1 MRNQR
6 LTLWLLL
13 AMLVIATNSVFYF
26 KILSGPS
33 HEERN
38 ITVILR
44 SSNVRI
50 DFWQA
55 VNMGAEAA
63 AKEMGFTI
71 KVVGPLS
78 ESDSDT
84 QIQLLEE
91 AIERKPQA
99 IVIAP
104 IMNDRMRSTLFKANE
119 LGIKLVIINMS
130 PDKLP
135 SHVVVSSDHIEGGR
149 LAAQTSVEQTAGYAV
164 IAMISDNANS
174 IVSEERLQ
182 GMQSELAGYKDSS
195 LLGVYYADNS
205 EDRAYQIANKL
216 IQSNTR
222 FNTFITLNESAS
234 QGVARALKEQD
245 RVDDINLIGFD
256 SSSDEVQLLESGIMK
271 SSIVQKPF
279 NMGYLGV
286 KTALN
291 LIDGD
296 TTEPITYID
305 SNVITKGNMFTAEN
319 QKLLFPFINS
329 K

>member
-1 MRNQR
+1 MRKQR

-13 AMLVIATNSVFYF
+13 AMMVIATNSVFYF

-38 ITVILR
+38 VTVILR

-63 AKEMGFTI
+63 AKEMGFTLN
-71 KVVGPLS
+71 VVGPLS

-91 AIERKPQA
+91 AITRMPQA

-104 IMNDRMRSTLFKANE
+104 IMNDRMRSTLSKADE
-119 LGIKLVIINMS
+119 VGIKLVIINMS
-130 PDKLP
+130 PDNL
-135 SHVVVSSDHIEGGR
+135 STHVVVSSDHIEGGR
-149 LAAQTSVEQTAGYAV
+149 LAAQTSIEQTAGYPV

-182 GMQSELAGYKDSS
+182 GMQRELAGYKNSI
-195 LLGVYYADNS
+195 LGVYYADNS
-205 EDRAYQIANKL
+205 EDRAYQIAEKL
-216 IQSNTR
+216 IQSTTK
-222 FNTFITLNESAS
+222 FNTFITLSESAS
-234 QGVARALKEQD
+234 QGVARALKEYD
-245 RVDDINLIGFD
+245 RVNDINLIGFD
-256 SSSDEVQLLESGIMK
+256 SSSDEVQLLEAGIMK
-271 SSIVQKPF
+271 ASIVQKPF

-291 LIDGD
+291 LIEGD
-296 TTEPITYID
+296 TTDPITYID
-305 SNVITKGNMFTAEN
+305 SNVITKGNMFTTEN

>member
-1 MRNQR
+1 MRKQR

-13 AMLVIATNSVFYF
+13 AMMVIATNSVFYF

-33 HEERN
+33 HEVRN
-38 ITVILR
+38 VTVILR
-44 SSNVRI
+44 SSNVRL

-63 AKEMGFTI
+63 AKEMGFTLN
-71 KVVGPLS
+71 VVGPLS

-91 AIERKPQA
+91 AITRMPQA

-104 IMNDRMRSTLFKANE
+104 IMNERMRSALSKADE
-119 LGIKLVIINMS
+119 AGIKLVIINMS

-135 SHVVVSSDHIEGGR
+135 THVVVSSDHIEGGR
-149 LAAQTSVEQTAGYAV
+149 LAAQTSIEQTAGYPV

-182 GMQSELAGYKDSS
+182 GMQRELGGYKNSMM
-195 LLGVYYADNS
+195 GVYYADNS
-205 EDRAYQIANKL
+205 EDRAYQIAEKL
-216 IQSNTR
+216 IRSKTM
-222 FNTFITLNESAS
+222 FNTFITLSESAS
-234 QGVARALKEQD
+234 QGVARALKEYD
-245 RVDDINLIGFD
+245 RVDDIHLIGFD
-256 SSSDEVQLLESGIMK
+256 SSSDEVQLLEAGIMK
-271 SSIVQKPF
+271 ASIVQKPF

-291 LIDGD
+291 LIEGD
-296 TTEPITYID
+296 RTDPITYID
-305 SNVITKGNMFTAEN
+305 SNVITKDNMFTTEN

>member
-44 SSNVRI
+44 SSNIRI

-130 PDKLP
+130 LDKLP

-149 LAAQTSVEQTAGYAV
+149 LATQISVEQTAGYAV

-205 EDRAYQIANKL
+205 EDRAYQIAKKL

-222 FNTFITLNESAS
+222 FNTFITLSESAS

-271 SSIVQKPF
+271 ASIVQKPF

-291 LIDGD
+291 LINGD
-296 TTEPITYID
+296 TAEPITYID
-305 SNVITKGNMFTAEN
+305 SNVITKSNMFTAEN